1 MNRIAV
7 AREFRESDDVLIFDR
22 LADRLAHAEREVLEI
37 EGLKHQ
43 LRHTVQ
49 AFIIRSRLS
58 TPGQMDVL
66 GGSGPRKAL
75 NILNWAAN
83 QISRT
88 DSALRRRSSLK
99 RADRRGCINKHYV
112 GHRVF

>member
-1 MNRIAV
+1 MNWIAV

-66 GGSGPRKAL
+66 GRVGSPQSSQYFELGRES
-75 NILNWAAN
+75 NFAN
-83 QISRT
+83 R
-88 DSALRRRSSLK
+88 
-99 RADRRGCINKHYV
+99 
-112 GHRVF
+112 